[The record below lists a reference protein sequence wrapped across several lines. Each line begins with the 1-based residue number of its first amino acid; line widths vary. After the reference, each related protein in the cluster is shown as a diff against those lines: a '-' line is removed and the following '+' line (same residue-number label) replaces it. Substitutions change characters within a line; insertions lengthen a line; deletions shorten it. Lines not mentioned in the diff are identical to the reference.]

1 MSWSAAAR
9 PRQILPQLSLPYR
22 VTALLVLLALAIVTG
37 QPRSAEA
44 KPVAASIVIDAE
56 TGEVLSRSNA
66 DTVTYPAS
74 LTKMMTLYMLFDAID
89 AGKVK
94 ITDKIKFSANAA
106 GEPATNLASK
116 PGQTID
122 VETAILA
129 LVIRSANDVATAVGE
144 HLAGSERE
152 FARQMTAKAHALGMK
167 NTTFRNAHGLPNSS
181 QRTTAR
187 DMAVLGVAL
196 LRDHPDYYGY
206 FSRTK
211 FSYRGVT
218 YATHNRVLRKL
229 NGADGMKTGYIR
241 ASGFNL
247 VTSAYRDGR
256 RLLGV
261 VLGGNSAASRDKK
274 MVDLMTKAFKIRQ
287 GNGEVLVAK
296 APGSAVPA
304 KAIALAA
311 AQPGTSAADD
321 TPVASTAK
329 YDDSR
334 AVAALLPVVK
344 PVTQADLDDLD
355 TATTLA
361 AMSSVALAPAS
372 GARIDEQSV
381 ANVWDGSNRIFGVQ
395 VGAYSKYSP
404 AQKAAQ
410 KAAAAVPDILA
421 DARIV
426 IDQSKT
432 GNGGS
437 LYRSRVFGLTKEAAE
452 DACIALKKQ
461 RTDCLVIQG
470 DSNVAQYLQ

>member
-9 PRQILPQLSLPYR
+9 PRQILPHLRLPVR
-22 VTALLVLLALAIVTG
+22 ITAVLALLTLAILVG
-37 QPRSAEA
+37 QPGTAEA
-44 KPVAASIVIDAE
+44 KPVAASIIIDAE

-94 ITDKIKFSANAA
+94 LTDKIRFSANAA

-144 HLAGSERE
+144 HLAGSEKE
-152 FARQMTAKAHALGMK
+152 FARQMTAKARALGMK
-167 NTTFRNAHGLPNSS
+167 NTTFRNAHGLPNAD

-218 YATHNRVLRKL
+218 YATHNRVLGKL
-229 NGADGMKTGYIR
+229 SGADGMKTGYIR

-256 RLLGV
+256 RLVGV
-261 VLGGNSAASRDKK
+261 VLGGSSAATRDKT
-274 MVDLMTKAFKIRQ
+274 MVDLMTKAFKVKG

-296 APGSAVPA
+296 APGSAAPA
-304 KAIALAA
+304 KAIAVAA
-311 AQPGTSAADD
+311 AASADEA
-321 TPVASTAK
+321 PVLSASK
-329 YDDSR
+329 FDDSR

-344 PVTQADLDDLD
+344 PVTQADIDDLD
-355 TATTLA
+355 TATALA
-361 AMSSVALAPAS
+361 AMSSVSLAPAS
-372 GARIDEQSV
+372 GARIDDQSV
-381 ANVWDGSNRIFGVQ
+381 ANVWDGGDRFFGVQ

-410 KAAAAVPDILA
+410 NATAAVPDILA
-421 DARIV
+421 DGRIV

-437 LYRSRVFGLTKEAAE
+437 LYRARVFGLTKDAAA
-452 DACIALKKQ
+452 DACLALKKQ

-470 DSNVAQYLQ
+470 DSNVAQYQQ